1 MTIFLAE
8 WNDIFSLIAA
18 SFTGLQT
25 VSITIQL
32 VNFPHIWG
40 SSFWDAGLLEL
51 DRINLKSAQFV
62 IVDENLSRQFTYTAG
77 KEFSPLISAI
87 TTTCLFQEQTQHTTD
102 SIKNEPRTIVIQEP
116 DVSFHR
122 CRDRLREIHSYDPKN
137 EADTILFFRFARNPC
152 PLYVRNLF
160 HLVPQRARS
169 DANIRH
175 EDRLQRDYAPYK
187 YVHQGGIDDTENV
200 NRVFGYQFYGPNRPD
215 GDDIDRNIL
224 NILSARQ
231 RLSVKLSTGD
241 ANFVKPPAHLTNAR
255 PIRQQQSSDQLNLM
269 DSSVGLVDSSPPG
282 QSYVAYRPWAGI
294 VKMAAALTKIKQH
307 LRPSGTG
314 NDDGNTIHEF
324 PLEEQKTADGDL
336 KKPTPEPEAAGV
348 AKIQAA
354 QAVWGRTGKSFLY
367 LGLAMIMIIFELDN
381 ITVDTYKTYA
391 ASTFNEL
398 SKVATITTTVSIIL
412 AVVKPFVAKLSDVIG
427 RGEAY
432 IFTVSCY
439 VLGYIL
445 CASSSTFNTY
455 AGGQVFYAIGQGG
468 MSVLDAIMVSDLSSM
483 RWRGF
488 SYNII
493 YLPFLIAPW
502 ISAYIVNSVV
512 NGIGWRWGIGMFAIL
527 MPFSASVLIIT
538 LFVFQHRAK
547 KAGIVLAENFT
558 VYQFFS
564 RIDFGGV
571 LLLGGGF
578 AMLLLPITLAATT
591 TSKWKTPWVDA
602 LVALGIVALAA
613 LYPYERYVAKHP
625 VVPINYFKN
634 MSIVTGVLLAILD
647 NIGFGIT
654 HTYLYPWSLVAHN
667 FSARTGIFLGYT
679 NGVMQALTG
688 IIVGL
693 VMYKTRSYKWLCV
706 AGAAIRLLGYG
717 VMIRLRTNG
726 SSIAELFI
734 VQLVQGLG
742 SGVIE
747 TAIVV
752 AAQIVVPHAELAQ
765 VTALISL
772 AAYLGSAIG
781 SAVAG
786 GIYTD
791 TLRGRLEY
799 SDVMGY
805 LTIAALALS
814 APVLLISFFMPNN
827 RLSDDRNLVEAAQ
840 WSGDGKSQ
848 AQNDGRNE

>member
-1 MTIFLAE
+1 MI
-8 WNDIFSLIAA
+8 
-18 SFTGLQT
+18 
-25 VSITIQL
+25 
-32 VNFPHIWG
+32 
-40 SSFWDAGLLEL
+40 LL
-51 DRINLKSAQFV
+51 F
-62 IVDENLSRQFTYTAG
+62 
-77 KEFSPLISAI
+77 
-87 TTTCLFQEQTQHTTD
+87 
-102 SIKNEPRTIVIQEP
+102 
-116 DVSFHR
+116 
-122 CRDRLREIHSYDPKN
+122 
-137 EADTILFFRFARNPC
+137 
-152 PLYVRNLF
+152 
-160 HLVPQRARS
+160 
-169 DANIRH
+169 
-175 EDRLQRDYAPYK
+175 
-187 YVHQGGIDDTENV
+187 
-200 NRVFGYQFYGPNRPD
+200 
-215 GDDIDRNIL
+215 
-224 NILSARQ
+224 
-231 RLSVKLSTGD
+231 SVKPD
-241 ANFVKPPAHLTNAR
+241 ACV
-255 PIRQQQSSDQLNLM
+255 
-269 DSSVGLVDSSPPG
+269 
-282 QSYVAYRPWAGI
+282 
-294 VKMAAALTKIKQH
+294 QH
-307 LRPSGTG
+307 S
-314 NDDGNTIHEF
+314 
-324 PLEEQKTADGDL
+324 
-336 KKPTPEPEAAGV
+336 
-348 AKIQAA
+348 
-354 QAVWGRTGKSFLY
+354 
-367 LGLAMIMIIFELDN
+367 ELDN

-412 AVVKPFVAKLSDVIG
+412 AVVKPFLAKLSDVIG

-468 MSVLDAIMVSDLSSM
+468 TSVLDAITVSDLSSM

-512 NGIGWRWGIGMFAIL
+512 SGIGWRWGIGMFAIL

-547 KAGIVLAENFT
+547 KAGIVLAEKLT

-564 RIDFGGV
+564 RLDFGGV

-591 TSKWKTPWVDA
+591 TSKWKTPWIDA
-602 LVALGIVALAA
+602 LVALGVVALAA
-613 LYPYERYVAKHP
+613 LYPYERFVAKYP
-625 VVPINYFKN
+625 VVPIHYFKN
-634 MSIVTGVLLAILD
+634 MSIVIGVLLAILD
-647 NIGFGIT
+647 NIGFGVT
-654 HTYLYPWSLVAHN
+654 HTYLYAWSLVAHN

-688 IIVGL
+688 MAVGL

-717 VMIRLRTNG
+717 VMIRLRTNT
-726 SSIAELFI
+726 SYIAELFI

-752 AAQIVVPHAELAQ
+752 AAQIVVPHTELAQ
-765 VTALISL
+765 VTALITL

-791 TLRGRLEY
+791 TLRGRLE
-799 SDVMGY
+799 V
-805 LTIAALALS
+805 
-814 APVLLISFFMPNN
+814 
-827 RLSDDRNLVEAAQ
+827 RLGTTNATEVNQMYNSITGTLPPWGSLERTAVD
-840 WSGDGKSQ
+840 Q
-848 AQNDGRNE
+848 AV